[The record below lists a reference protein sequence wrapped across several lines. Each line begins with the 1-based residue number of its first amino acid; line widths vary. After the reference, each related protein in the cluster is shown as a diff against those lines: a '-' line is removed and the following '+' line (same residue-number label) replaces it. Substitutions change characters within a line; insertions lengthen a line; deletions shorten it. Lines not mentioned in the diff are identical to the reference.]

1 MWECKKDTKHVGL
14 YKFYFGYLQQ
24 VLNIGYKYCP
34 DN

>member
-1 MWECKKDTKHVGL
+1 MQKGYEACGGWIL

-34 DN
+34 EN